1 MVRLFATAAA
11 TRLPTDEELLLARK
25 RLARRIL
32 WGERLVAAFTL
43 LTLALGHG
51 VQRLEAQLSLELGVF
66 VAGVMGLLTAGFLWR
81 AWLSGD
87 VRTFLVERPTQTIVH
102 TLWLALAPLVAEAGV
117 PGLAPAGQPLTALLR
132 WTELM
137 FWLRTVA
144 VALRIIRQIA
154 AARANPAVVFVASYV
169 VLIAMGTLLLALPIA
184 RQQPADAAE
193 EVHAPLLV
201 ALFTATSASCVTG
214 LIVVPTPT
222 YWSQTGQL
230 VILGLIQ
237 LGGLGVMTFGAFFAL
252 GQRRGFLVR
261 ESVFMGKLLEADDM
275 QAVRR
280 LVLAILLFTL
290 LSELAGTLLLM
301 TAAPPGPWTQRLYF
315 GLFHAVS
322 AFCNAGFALQEQSF
336 VGHGGQWQVWGVLAT
351 LIILGG
357 LGFEVLRNAAD
368 VVGEGLRRRLV
379 RGRRSSAPP
388 RLTVTSR
395 LVLTTTAGL
404 LVVGG
409 LAFFVLEQDNT
420 LAGRPLS
427 ERLAESWFQSVTFR
441 TAGFNTVDFQQIRP
455 ATQLLGIALMFIGAS
470 PGSTGGGIKTVVF
483 ALLVLATAATVSGR
497 ERVEVAARTIP
508 DSNVQR
514 AAAVALLGLVTLLTS
529 TFLLVLFEQREDRFL
544 DHLFEATSA
553 LGTVGLSTLGT
564 DQLRPASQVVLIVTM
579 FAGRVGPL
587 TLLVALARKQVDVKY
602 EYPSERVML
611 G

>member
-1 MVRLFATAAA
+1 MVRLFSTPAA
-11 TRLPTDEELLLARK
+11 TRLLTDEELLLARK

-32 WGERLVAAFTL
+32 WGERLLAAFTL
-43 LTLALGHG
+43 LTLVLGHG
-51 VQRLEAQLSLELGVF
+51 VKRLEAQLSLELGLF
-66 VAGVMGLLTAGFLWR
+66 VAGVMVLLTAGFIWR

-87 VRTFLVERPTQTIVH
+87 VRTFLTERPTQTIVH
-102 TLWLALAPLVAEAGV
+102 TLWLALAPLVAEAGM
-117 PGLAPAGQPLTALLR
+117 PGLAASEQPLVALLR

-169 VLIAMGTLLLALPIA
+169 VLIALGTLLLALPIA

-193 EVHAPLLV
+193 EVRAPLLV

-222 YWSQTGQL
+222 YWSVTGQL
-230 VILGLIQ
+230 VILALIQ

-290 LSELAGTLLLM
+290 VCEVVGTLLLL
-301 TAAPPGPWTQRLYF
+301 TAAPPGPWPRRLYF

-322 AFCNAGFALQEQSF
+322 AFCNAGFALQETSF
-336 VGHGGQWQVWGVLAT
+336 AGRGGQWQVWGVLAA
-351 LIILGG
+351 LIVLGG

-368 VVGEGLRRRLV
+368 VVGDSLRAALV
-379 RGRRSSAPP
+379 RRRRSSPPP

-395 LVLTTTAGL
+395 LVLITTAGL

-409 LAFFVLEQDNT
+409 LAFFILEQDNT
-420 LAGRPLS
+420 LAGQPFGQQV
-427 ERLAESWFQSVTFR
+427 ADSWFQSVTFR
-441 TAGFNTVDFQQIRP
+441 TAGFNTVDFQQVRP
-455 ATQLLGIALMFIGAS
+455 ATRLVGIALMFIGAS

-483 ALLVLATAATVSGR
+483 ALLMLATAATVSGR

-508 DSNVQR
+508 DSNIQR

-529 TFLLVLFEQREDRFL
+529 AFFLVLFEQQEERFL

-564 DQLRPASQVVLIVTM
+564 DRLRPASQVVLIVTM
-579 FAGRVGPL
+579 FVGRVGPL
-587 TLLVALARKQVDVKY
+587 TLLVALARKQADVKY
-602 EYPSERVML
+602 AYPAERVML

>member
-1 MVRLFATAAA
+1 LFATAAA

-587 TLLVALARKQVDVKY
+587 TLLVALARKQAEVKY

>member
-1 MVRLFATAAA
+1 
-11 TRLPTDEELLLARK
+11 
-25 RLARRIL
+25 
-32 WGERLVAAFTL
+32 
-43 LTLALGHG
+43 
-51 VQRLEAQLSLELGVF
+51 
-66 VAGVMGLLTAGFLWR
+66 
-81 AWLSGD
+81 
-87 VRTFLVERPTQTIVH
+87 
-102 TLWLALAPLVAEAGV
+102 
-117 PGLAPAGQPLTALLR
+117 
-132 WTELM
+132 
-137 FWLRTVA
+137 
-144 VALRIIRQIA
+144 
-154 AARANPAVVFVASYV
+154 
-169 VLIAMGTLLLALPIA
+169 
-184 RQQPADAAE
+184 
-193 EVHAPLLV
+193 
-201 ALFTATSASCVTG
+201 
-214 LIVVPTPT
+214 
-222 YWSQTGQL
+222 
-230 VILGLIQ
+230 
-237 LGGLGVMTFGAFFAL
+237 
-252 GQRRGFLVR
+252 
-261 ESVFMGKLLEADDM
+261 
-275 QAVRR
+275 
-280 LVLAILLFTL
+280 
-290 LSELAGTLLLM
+290 
-301 TAAPPGPWTQRLYF
+301 
-315 GLFHAVS
+315 
-322 AFCNAGFALQEQSF
+322 
-336 VGHGGQWQVWGVLAT
+336 
-351 LIILGG
+351 
-357 LGFEVLRNAAD
+357 
-368 VVGEGLRRRLV
+368 
-379 RGRRSSAPP
+379 
-388 RLTVTSR
+388 VTSR

>member
-117 PGLAPAGQPLTALLR
+117 PGLAPAGQPLMALLR

-169 VLIAMGTLLLALPIA
+169 VLIAMGTLLLALPVA

-395 LVLTTTAGL
+395 LVLTTTVGL